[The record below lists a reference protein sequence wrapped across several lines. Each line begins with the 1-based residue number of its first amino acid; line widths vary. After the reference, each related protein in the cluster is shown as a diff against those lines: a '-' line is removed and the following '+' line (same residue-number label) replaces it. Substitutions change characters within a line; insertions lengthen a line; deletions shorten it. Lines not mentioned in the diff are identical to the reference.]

1 MAWVA
6 VDIDGSEYMYNYKPV
21 RILKYKN
28 WYNRGVCNAKHIK
41 LPKGTI
47 EKLLG
52 VKLSWDNDC
61 IKLK

>member
-28 WYNRGVCNAKHIK
+28 WYNRTVCNAKHIK

-47 EKLLG
+47 EKLIG
-52 VKLSWDNDC
+52 IKLTWDNDC